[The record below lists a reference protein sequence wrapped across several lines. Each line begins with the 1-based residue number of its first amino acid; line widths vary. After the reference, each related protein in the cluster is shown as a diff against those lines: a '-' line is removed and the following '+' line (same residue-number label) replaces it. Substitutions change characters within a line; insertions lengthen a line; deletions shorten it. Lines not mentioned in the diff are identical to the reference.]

1 MLGNFPRNEIC
12 KITKIE
18 ENKYIS
24 VSPDRRLQARN
35 SNPPVTLCPVTVE
48 TVNTVSCRCY
58 SIQLQMAASDLANYI
73 TGILGSYSCPCAH
86 YGDIEVA
93 WVYSSTHSESWH

>member
-35 SNPPVTLCPVTVE
+35 SNPPVTLRPVTVV
-48 TVNTVSCRCY
+48 TVNTVSWHCY
-58 SIQLQMAASDLANYI
+58 SIQLEMTSSDFANYI
-73 TGILGSYSCPCAH
+73 TVIVGSYSCPCAY
-86 YGDIEVA
+86 YGDI
-93 WVYSSTHSESWH
+93 